1 MEEIMKKILVTL
13 SVLAML
19 TGCKKDKINEQEKG
33 NNMKPEI
40 LMTVESNSGEEL
52 GKMKIELYKDV
63 APNHVERILT
73 LSEQGFYNGLTFHRV
88 IENFMVQ
95 AGCPLGNGTG
105 GSELPNLVAE
115 FNEMKH
121 TRGVLSMARAMD
133 PNSANSQFFIML
145 DDAPHLD
152 GEYTAFGKVIEGE
165 ETLDKIMRGNPY
177 DNGMVTEPSKIKS
190 IEIVK

>member
-1 MEEIMKKILVTL
+1 MKKFLMTF

-19 TGCKKDKINEQEKG
+19 TGCKTDKINEQEKG
-33 NNMKPEI
+33 MNMKPEI
-40 LMTVESNSGEEL
+40 IMTVESNSGEEL

-63 APNHVERILT
+63 APGHVERILN

-105 GSELPNLVAE
+105 GSELPNLKAE

-121 TRGVLSMARAMD
+121 TKGVLSMARAMD

-152 GEYTAFGKVIEGE
+152 GEYTAFGKVIEGI
-165 ETLDKIMRGNPY
+165 ETLDNIMRGNPY
-177 DNGMVTEPSKIKS
+177 DNGMVTEPSKIRS